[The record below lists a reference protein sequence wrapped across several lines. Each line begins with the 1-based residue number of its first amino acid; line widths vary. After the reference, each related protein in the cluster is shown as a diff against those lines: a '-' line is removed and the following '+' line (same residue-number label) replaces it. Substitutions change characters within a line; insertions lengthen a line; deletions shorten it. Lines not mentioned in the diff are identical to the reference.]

1 MRNMRGWE
9 VLGGVMRK
17 TAANVS
23 ATRRA
28 PMSRALPRMLAAT
41 ACSLALLGAGQARAQ
56 TGAQSGQSGTPV
68 AATGVSVAL
77 EQCLTAPAQA
87 ERSATFSGE
96 MVAIP
101 GTTRMSMR
109 VEVEEQAPGEASFHT
124 LSATG
129 LGVWRASDPKVKIYR
144 YLKQVTNLS
153 SPAVYR
159 AQIHFRWLN
168 AKGHVIKRA
177 ERATPRCAELSTSP
191 SPPKAAEGLSV
202 GSAALS
208 NGA

>member
-1 MRNMRGWE
+1 
-9 VLGGVMRK
+9 
-17 TAANVS
+17 
-23 ATRRA
+23 
-28 PMSRALPRMLAAT
+28 MLAAT
-41 ACSLALLGAGQARAQ
+41 ACSLALLSVGQARAQ
-56 TGAQSGQSGTPV
+56 TTTQSGQSGTLV

-101 GTTRMSMR
+101 GTMRMSMR

-124 LSATG
+124 LTATG

-177 ERATPRCAELSTSP
+177 ERITPRCAELSTSP
-191 SPPKAAEGLSV
+191 SPPKAPEGLSV
-202 GSAALS
+202 SSTALPDAA
-208 NGA
+208 

>member
-1 MRNMRGWE
+1 MRVWE
-9 VLGGVMRK
+9 VLGRVMRK
-17 TAANVS
+17 TAANLTAIRWV
-23 ATRRA
+23 

-41 ACSLALLGAGQARAQ
+41 GCSLALLGVGQAGAQ
-56 TGAQSGQSGTPV
+56 TTTQSGQSGTPV
-68 AATGVSVAL
+68 TATGVSVAL

-109 VEVEEQAPGEASFHT
+109 VEVEEQTPAEASFHT
-124 LSATG
+124 LTATG
-129 LGVWRASDPKVKIYR
+129 LGVWRASEPKVKIYR
-144 YLKQVTNLS
+144 YLKQITNLS

-177 ERATPRCAELSTSP
+177 ERITPRCAELSTSP
-191 SPPKAAEGLSV
+191 SPPKAPEGLSV
-202 GSAALS
+202 SSTGLPDAA
-208 NGA
+208 